1 MPLFMGKRL
10 YEEQGQEA
18 QVYTRD
24 AITHDAALVFMRPRA
39 EEMTCTPCRCQEQTT
54 QCPGRSRKKMLKFSV
69 TPGSVTRRTSAE
81 RIEGSEKGCVNGG
94 GLIGDGFTWL

>member
-1 MPLFMGKRL
+1 
-10 YEEQGQEA
+10 
-18 QVYTRD
+18 
-24 AITHDAALVFMRPRA
+24 
-39 EEMTCTPCRCQEQTT
+39 
-54 QCPGRSRKKMLKFSV
+54 MLKFSV